1 MESKGKVMAL
11 DLGEKR
17 IGVAIS
23 DETRTIAKSYAV
35 LSRKSR
41 KEDFRRY
48 ANIVADQ
55 RITLLVMGLPIPL
68 SGVEGQRAAWV
79 RDYTAELAEHI
90 DIPIEFWD
98 ESLSTKQAEASLRL
112 RGHRGKKIKERVDAV
127 AAAFILQDYLDV
139 QDQSKGPSQSQ

>member
-1 MESKGKVMAL
+1 MAI

-17 IGVAIS
+17 IGIALS
-23 DETRTIAKSYAV
+23 DESRIVAKAHTV

-48 ANIVADQ
+48 AAIIADQ
-55 RITLLVMGLPIPL
+55 QIALLVMGLPIPL

-79 RDYTAELAEHI
+79 RDYTADLARHI

-98 ESLSTKQAEASLRL
+98 ESFSTKQAETSLRV
-112 RGHRGKKIKERVDAV
+112 RDQRGKKFKQRLDAV
-127 AAAFILQDYLDV
+127 AAAFILQDYLDAKARSAELA
-139 QDQSKGPSQSQ
+139 DGL